1 MKRVP
6 DQHTKVTKDA
16 IRVGVVGVGN
26 MGSQHARSFMA
37 GRIPGGVLGAVCD
50 IQRDRL
56 LGYGD
61 VPTFTDARALF
72 ESGTLDAV
80 VVATPHPSHVELGR
94 AAFRAGLHV
103 LMEKPLGIHKAEV
116 EGLLA
121 EPRRGVFAL
130 MYNQRTDPCFQK
142 VRALVREGALGSV
155 RRFAW
160 TITDWFRTNAYY
172 RSSPWRATW
181 TGEGGGVLLNQG
193 VHNMDLVQWIF
204 GLPVRVRAHAGF
216 GRFHPI
222 DVEDDVTAL
231 LEYPDGMT
239 GVFTTTSGE
248 APGLNRLEVAG
259 ELGLLVL
266 EGETLTFRRNEIP
279 TGEFLRTCPTAY
291 AQPNAWEVRI
301 PLPGGHGP
309 QHDGILRNFAAAILS
324 GEPLVAPG
332 EEGLPALELINAILM
347 SALEDRPVALP
358 LDAARYAHLLKRKQ
372 RTGRKPTA

>member
-1 MKRVP
+1 MKSRTATEPVR
-6 DQHTKVTKDA
+6 
-16 IRVGVVGVGN
+16 IGVVGVGN
-26 MGSQHARSFMA
+26 MGSQHARSILA
-37 GRIPGGVLGAVCD
+37 GRVPGSVLAAVCD
-50 IQRDRL
+50 IQADRL
-56 LGYGD
+56 SGYGD
-61 VPTFTDARALF
+61 AATFTDARTLF
-72 ESGTLDAV
+72 ASGTVDAV
-80 VVATPHPSHVELGR
+80 VVAIPHPLHVEMGL
-94 AAFRAGLHV
+94 AAFRAGLHL

-116 EGLLA
+116 ERLLA
-121 EPRRGVFAL
+121 VPRPGVFS
-130 MYNQRTDPCFQK
+130 MMFNQRTDPCFQK
-142 VRALVREGALGSV
+142 VRELVRGGALGPV

-193 VHNMDLVQWIF
+193 VHNMDLLQWIF

-259 ELGLLVL
+259 DNGLLVL
-266 EGETLTFRRNEIP
+266 DGETLTFRRNEVP
-279 TGEFLRTCPTAY
+279 TREFLRTCPTGY
-291 AQPNAWEVRI
+291 ARPASWDVQI

-309 QHDGILRNFAAAILS
+309 QHDGILRNFVNAIRT

-332 EEGLPALELINAILM
+332 EEGLPSLELINSIML
-347 SALEDRPVALP
+347 SAMEDRAVSLP
-358 LDAARYAHLLKRKQ
+358 LDAARYARLLKRRQ
-372 RTGRKPTA
+372 RTGRKPAV